1 MNRKLG
7 LALALVAFLGGCAT
21 YTDRTSPCACDWQPI
36 NTEEA
41 VV

>member
-1 MNRKLG
+1 MMPKLVLV
-7 LALALVAFLGGCAT
+7 LALAMLGGCAT

-36 NTEEA
+36 NAQVA